1 MKLTI
6 LNYLKKYG
14 DSKVSPSKWN
24 KDEIILT
31 YSNIQLDDV
40 KKELKSIYA
49 VDTDVNITSIDIICY
64 NEKYHITEEPYVD
77 DAEAEYKLIVR
88 EQPNGNNV
96 QGKELPLN
104 ILEKLNHKELTLKI
118 LADSE
123 IIEK

>member
-64 NEKYHITEEPYVD
+64 NRNFIFK
-77 DAEAEYKLIVR
+77 
-88 EQPNGNNV
+88 
-96 QGKELPLN
+96 
-104 ILEKLNHKELTLKI
+104 
-118 LADSE
+118 
-123 IIEK
+123 